1 MRFVKFVTY
10 LFYRYYS
17 KGSTKDV
24 AYIKTVC
31 SAVLLILINLWIVLI
46 LLNQTDIVP
55 ATTNGAKGM
64 KYLKIALYTSPIF
77 LFFFFF
83 VREKDLKLMVF
94 EEKKLIVAS
103 RILWIYIVLSFVLM
117 IALMFVFAPGS
128 NDIH

>member
-1 MRFVKFVTY
+1 
-10 LFYRYYS
+10 
-17 KGSTKDV
+17 
-24 AYIKTVC
+24 
-31 SAVLLILINLWIVLI
+31 
-46 LLNQTDIVP
+46 
-55 ATTNGAKGM
+55 
-64 KYLKIALYTSPIF
+64 SPIF